1 MRYVE
6 LRKGSSWITFSK
18 EACQIMGIKTA
29 SPILVFS
36 VKGQE
41 NIIGFQIRRFDET
54 GNMAVGFAMK
64 PTRFSSKMAI
74 RWVYRPE
81 PEYIMHILGCEKT
94 KEKFELKMKEMEYK
108 SISYIGEQKLKLKK
122 IVGGTLFYI
131 GEWKI

>member
-94 KEKFELKMKEMEYK
+94 KEKFELKIKDLDY
-108 SISYIGEQKLKLKK
+108 
-122 IVGGTLFYI
+122 GTLFYI

>member
-1 MRYVE
+1 MGNVE
-6 LRKGSSWITFSK
+6 LRQGSNWITFDK

-36 VKGQE
+36 VKGQD
-41 NIIGFQIRRFDET
+41 NVFCFQIRRFNET

-81 PEYIMHILGCEKT
+81 PEYIMYILGCKKT
-94 KEKFELKMKEMEYK
+94 KEKFELKMREMEY
-108 SISYIGEQKLKLKK
+108 
-122 IVGGTLFYI
+122 GTLFYI
-131 GEWKI
+131 GKWKE

>member
-36 VKGQE
+36 VKGQD
-41 NIIGFQIRRFDET
+41 NVFCFQIRRFDET
-54 GNMAVGFAMK
+54 GNMAVGFAMR

-74 RWVYRPE
+74 RWVYNPE
-81 PEYIMHILGCEKT
+81 PEYMMYVLDANNNKQT
-94 KEKFELKMKEMEYK
+94 VKFELKTKDLDY
-108 SISYIGEQKLKLKK
+108 
-122 IVGGTLFYI
+122 GTLFYK

>member
-29 SPILVFS
+29 SPILVFG

-94 KEKFELKMKEMEYK
+94 KEKFELKTKDLDY
-108 SISYIGEQKLKLKK
+108 
-122 IVGGTLFYI
+122 GTLFYI